1 MKNKFLINFLLG
13 LGLWQMEEERVSGIC
28 NENIRENLSSYVM
41 YRAKG
46 TFSIL
51 QYITIFHP
59 EVRGFFFVNLGD
71 IRGKNFILPFYFFV
85 SNNTTFSKDYLCT
98 EIFISNQL
106 RCSSVGIRVG
116 GKDPIFSQLLAHL
129 GPIRW

>member
-59 EVRGFFFVNLGD
+59 EVRGFFL
-71 IRGKNFILPFYFFV
+71 
-85 SNNTTFSKDYLCT
+85 ST
-98 EIFISNQL
+98 
-106 RCSSVGIRVG
+106 
-116 GKDPIFSQLLAHL
+116 
-129 GPIRW
+129 